1 VTDLSRIAVERNNS
15 LESKTK
21 EIENLKITLQDR
33 ESDLQRA
40 NNVAQSTSETLQ
52 RSVTS
57 LESQLRTAAE
67 EVKRQTRLIEL
78 LQREK
83 KEMKERVRG
92 VRARRIPHIF
102 LNRNKTT

>member
-1 VTDLSRIAVERNNS
+1 
-15 LESKTK
+15 LESKIK

-83 KEMKERVRG
+83 KEMKERVRD